1 MLTTLTAPILAALI
15 IVLLI
20 GLGGFHANPSRLT
33 SQCFL
38 LLTVAASCWLASL
51 YFGSTASS
59 QWTLEFCIRQASA
72 FGAVV
77 LAIFDL
83 LRLSIREQQWKW
95 RQLLSHSL
103 PWLVIAIVVVAFC
116 QTRFFLEGAR
126 FPTFAGLAPQPIY
139 GKGVYLYAFYF
150 AAAIVVLIF
159 ASVRDI
165 RVSKGRVRAELGFV
179 LVGAMTILVLTL
191 GLYQALKWYVDPSRL
206 FWFAPLQAET
216 R

>member
-72 FGAVV
+72 SGAVV

-116 QTRFFLEGAR
+116 QTRFSL
-126 FPTFAGLAPQPIY
+126 
-139 GKGVYLYAFYF
+139 KGHASRHSPAWHLSQSTERASISMPSILPPRLLCLYLH
-150 AAAIVVLIF
+150 
-159 ASVRDI
+159 
-165 RVSKGRVRAELGFV
+165 
-179 LVGAMTILVLTL
+179 
-191 GLYQALKWYVDPSRL
+191 PS
-206 FWFAPLQAET
+206 ATSA
-216 R
+216 